1 MRVDTELA
9 DSLASVWGDSGK
21 LQQVLMNL
29 VLNARDSMPDG
40 GDLNIRTVQQN
51 GEVVLEVADTGS
63 GIPEEQIH
71 KIYDPFF
78 TTKGTGK
85 GTGLGLSVTYGI
97 VQEHRGTITVRSEKA
112 SGTVFRV
119 ALPAA
124 AVGRTRAAS

>member
-1 MRVDTELA
+1 MATDLA
-9 DSLASVWGDSGK
+9 ETLPPVWGDPGK

-29 VLNARDSMPDG
+29 VLNARDSMPG
-40 GDLNIRTVQQN
+40 G
-51 GEVVLEVADTGS
+51 GELSIESKNQGGEIVVEIADTGA
-63 GIPEEQIH
+63 GIPKDQIH

-97 VQEHRGTITVRSEKA
+97 VQEHRGTITVRSDSG
-112 SGTVFRV
+112 SGTRFRV

-124 AVGRTRAAS
+124 ALGRARAAS